1 MEIDTL
7 SNDLRKDDMQ
17 GNFQL
22 EMVECPNCKEEVPKS
37 IYCLKCGF
45 PLYNLK
51 EETRDVTIEVSP
63 DPFDLQSSDDKMLNS
78 EHTIVSEEEITPEI
92 TLYDEEQ
99 TIKEEDLSISELLIE
114 ESEDLELEIEEDE
127 EDISFLGEAIED
139 AIEEAYQDNKFEE
152 EKETDIGEVSYERKM
167 EIIECDSQSESEI
180 KQLTKELLNVISLK
194 LWSIDLLLEG
204 RVEESHFNRIFEGY
218 LSRSDECMKQRDEML
233 KRIDDVKGIKKALEE
248 VKVGLGELE
257 IRKSIGDLREGEY
270 EAKAPAYQW
279 DILHYEEALS
289 KKREEVDL
297 LMDLTKVVS
306 MEVINDMKERTRNA
320 DAAIDNIEKSGK
332 IGSETIARIRSAMEE
347 TMNFLDDHRNDAT

>member
-1 MEIDTL
+1 
-7 SNDLRKDDMQ
+7 
-17 GNFQL
+17 
-22 EMVECPNCKEEVPKS
+22 MVECPNCEEEVPKS

-63 DPFDLQSSDDKMLNS
+63 DPFDLQSPDDKMLKS
-78 EHTIVSEEEITPEI
+78 EHTVVSEEEITPEI

-99 TIKEEDLSISELLIE
+99 TIKEEDPSISELLLE

-152 EKETDIGEVSYERKM
+152 EKETDIGEVSYERQIEM
-167 EIIECDSQSESEI
+167 IECDSQSESEI
-180 KQLTKELLNVISLK
+180 KQLTKELLNVNSLK
-194 LWSIDLLLEG
+194 LWSIDLVIEG
-204 RVEESHFNRIFEGY
+204 RVEESHFNKIFDGY

-233 KRIDDVKGIKKALEE
+233 KRIDDVKAIEKALEE

-279 DILHYEEALS
+279 DIHNYEEALS
-289 KKREEVDL
+289 KKKEEVDL

-306 MEVINDMKERTRNA
+306 MEVINDMKERTRNVI
-320 DAAIDNIEKSGK
+320 AAIDDIEKSGK